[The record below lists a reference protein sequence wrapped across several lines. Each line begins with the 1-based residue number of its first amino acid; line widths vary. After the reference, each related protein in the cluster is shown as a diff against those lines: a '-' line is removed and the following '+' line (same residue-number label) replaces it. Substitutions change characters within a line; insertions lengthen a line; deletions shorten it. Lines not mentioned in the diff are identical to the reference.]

1 MSLVAIMLNSQP
13 SQPEDPQE
21 GDMVPQDKGEDT
33 VTKKKKKKKK
43 KKAASAAV
51 TENGPEEEAPSQSN
65 QNGQDNPGRLIM
77 SCSIG
82 ESENDQDAY
91 QSLIL
96 CSSLIATVQNRGI
109 ARISGVVSDHV
120 PYLIIAVSIQE
131 GNSCKLSMILAS
143 ENRKV

>member
-33 VTKKKKKKKK
+33 VAKKKKKKKK

-82 ESENDQDAY
+82 
-91 QSLIL
+91 
-96 CSSLIATVQNRGI
+96 
-109 ARISGVVSDHV
+109 
-120 PYLIIAVSIQE
+120 
-131 GNSCKLSMILAS
+131 
-143 ENRKV
+143 